1 MTFRIWIK
9 IFCTSLVV
17 LTLAGTFGYFSLSR
31 LKHNARLIVND
42 TLPGLSYAGEVNL
55 YLAEA
60 ARTLLFIV
68 TEDSNQ
74 RQALRQEISSFS
86 TRTTSW
92 LERYATQV
100 DSVEDRTNFDTLTQ
114 ERQAYIKIREQ
125 VLELAYAGKKSE
137 ALAIYNETLMPAQKR
152 VKTAADKLFE
162 YNMRQGEQRGREILT
177 RCTITQI
184 TVAVLSVVIF
194 MAGFFIGLF
203 K

>member
-31 LKHNARLIVND
+31 LKHNAQLIVND

-60 ARTLLFIV
+60 ARTWLLIV

-86 TRTTSW
+86 TRTTGW
-92 LERYATQV
+92 LERYSTSV
-100 DSVEDRTNFDTLTQ
+100 DSGEDQANYATLIRERT
-114 ERQAYIKIREQ
+114 AYIKIREQ
-125 VLELAYAGKKSE
+125 VLELADAGKKTE
-137 ALAIYNETLMPAQKR
+137 ALAFYTEAMLPAQKR
-152 VKTAADKLFE
+152 VKSAADKLFD
-162 YNMRQGEQRGREILT
+162 YNMRQGEQRGRNILAS
-177 RCTITQI
+177 CTITQI